1 MAIKKL
7 IIKNFKCIKE
17 CEIELAPLTIFVGP
31 SGSGK
36 SSILEALAL
45 LSQSSGRDVEPRS
58 SVAIEGELVK
68 YDDVKSILHKGLED
82 VELCL
87 GIAIDMSVKE
97 IKEAIEKDLK
107 NFSELVEKTTMDV
120 PSKESLSAYMNLLHA
135 LQKGLEGKETVEVCY
150 VYRRSNSRRLHS
162 LIINGSSLTFGY
174 DDREGRVSEPRQFKL
189 VEGSGF
195 PPGYT
200 VSGNGS
206 VTYRSE
212 LSTKIVNA
220 LKRELLRVYYLSV
233 ERGNIPW
240 EYHAGEEHRWV
251 GKRGEY
257 TLEILAKLMMPEND
271 EKRLPCELL
280 CERFG
285 IKDVWAGW
293 HRSSYLTSNYR
304 DPYLNSAHKLPSLGH
319 GSRQLLPVIVQLA
332 YSDPGSTILVEEPE
346 VSLHPKYQCL
356 LPVLFGRAVNEGK
369 QVLITTH
376 SSYFPLSLDIVLK
389 GEGFP
394 LKGLTTRGERVY
406 QVKLSAKDVIV
417 YHVTRDE
424 KEGVTKVE
432 RLELDEEGLKEG
444 IPSFIEEERKILER
458 ILGGQ

>member
-7 IIKNFKCIKE
+7 IIENFKCIKK

-31 SGSGK
+31 NGSGK

-45 LSQSSGRDVEPRS
+45 LSQSSEKNVEPRS
-58 SVAIEGELVK
+58 KVAIEGELVN

-87 GIAIDMSVKE
+87 GISIDMNVKE
-97 IKEAIEKDLK
+97 IKEAIEEDLK
-107 NFSELVEKTTMDV
+107 EFSNFAERTAD
-120 PSKESLSAYMNLLHA
+120 PSSREPLLAYMKFLRA
-135 LQKGLEGKETVEVCY
+135 LQKGLEGKEAVEVCY
-150 VYRRSNSRRLHS
+150 IYRESNSRRLYS
-162 LIINGSSLTFGY
+162 FIINERSLTFGY
-174 DDREGRVSEPRQFKL
+174 DKGGRERVSEPREFEL
-189 VEGSGF
+189 ARREGF
-195 PPGYT
+195 PPSYLVCGYP
-200 VSGNGS
+200 S
-206 VTYRSE
+206 V
-212 LSTKIVNA
+212 LSTKIVEA
-220 LKRELLRVYYLSV
+220 LKRELSKVYYLSV
-233 ERGNIPW
+233 ERGSIPW
-240 EYHAGEEHRWV
+240 EYSAGLEEHTWV
-251 GKRGEY
+251 GKKGEY

-280 CERFG
+280 CEGFG
-285 IKDVWAGW
+285 IRDVWAGW
-293 HRSSYLTSNYR
+293 SRSSYLTSNYK
-304 DPYLNSAHKLPSLGH
+304 DPYLNSVHKLPLLGH

-332 YSDPGSTILVEEPE
+332 YSDPGSIILVEEPE
-346 VSLHPKYQCL
+346 VSLHPRYQCL

-424 KEGVTKVE
+424 REGVTRVE
-432 RLELDEEGLKEG
+432 KLELDEEGLKEG
-444 IPSFIEEERKILER
+444 IPSFIEEERKILKR
-458 ILGGQ
+458 ILGEE